1 MTKFESSLISAIEKH
16 KNSMFRVDFDGTGFR
31 EIEFEESLHDALG
44 INAGDWLVRVIDE
57 DDVYDYHYEKALDY
71 FNSYW
76 VKGISKFELQTYVGI
91 DLNESEMKGP
101 SIEVDLSPEKYN
113 FLRNTPLTEE
123 QRNKLNTIVTNY
135 LMSVKNGTD
144 KESDD

>member
-1 MTKFESSLISAIEKH
+1 MTKFESSLISTIEKY
-16 KNSMFRVDFDGTGFR
+16 KDSMFRVDFDGTGFH
-31 EIEFEESLHDALG
+31 EIEFEENLHDVLG
-44 INAGDWLVRVIDE
+44 FNAGDWLVHILDDYE
-57 DDVYDYHYEKALDY
+57 DDYYHYEKAIDY

-76 VKGISKFELQTYVGI
+76 VKGISKLELQTYVGI
-91 DLNESEMKGP
+91 ELNDSEMKGP

-144 KESDD
+144 KEKI

>member
-1 MTKFESSLISAIEKH
+1 MTKFESSLISTIEKY
-16 KNSMFRVDFDGTGFR
+16 KDSMFRVDFDGTGFY

-44 INAGDWLVRVIDE
+44 INAGDWLVHILDDYE
-57 DDVYDYHYEKALDY
+57 DDYYHYEKAIDY

-76 VKGISKFELQTYVGI
+76 VKGISKLELQTYVGI
-91 DLNESEMKGP
+91 ELNDSEMKGP

-144 KESDD
+144 KEKI

>member
-1 MTKFESSLISAIEKH
+1 MTKFEESLISIIEKY
-16 KNSMFRVDFDGTGFR
+16 KDSMFRVDFDGTGFH
-31 EIEFEESLHDALG
+31 EIEFEENLHDALG

-76 VKGISKFELQTYVGI
+76 IKGISKLELQTYVGI
-91 DLNESEMKGP
+91 DLNESEMKG
-101 SIEVDLSPEKYN
+101 STIEVDFSHEKYN
-113 FLRNTPLTEE
+113 FLSTPLTEE

-144 KESDD
+144 IESKD

>member
-1 MTKFESSLISAIEKH
+1 MTKFESSLISTIEKY
-16 KNSMFRVDFDGTGFR
+16 KDSMFRVDFDGTGFH

-44 INAGDWLVRVIDE
+44 INAGDWLVHILDDYE
-57 DDVYDYHYEKALDY
+57 DDYYHYEKAIDY

-76 VKGISKFELQTYVGI
+76 VKGISKLELQTYVGI
-91 DLNESEMKGP
+91 ELNDSEMKGP

-144 KESDD
+144 KEKI